1 MAERFPIMRFVDFGQ
16 GCITVVVID
25 SMLVTGVAVIQELEG
40 RQVDPLGA
48 QRASVAEQLARAQ
61 LQEVGMGHADFIRV
75 ECHIQWLA
83 LRENQARADGIGA
96 ENAGVRGM

>member
-1 MAERFPIMRFVDFGQ
+1 MRFVDLGQ

-25 SMLVTGVAVIQELEG
+25 AMLVTGVALIQELEG

-61 LQEVGMGHADFIRV
+61 LQEVGMGHADFIGGER
-75 ECHIQWLA
+75 HIQRLA
-83 LRENQARADGIGA
+83 FREDQGRADGISA
-96 ENAGVRGM
+96 ENAGIRGM